1 MTKPNPRRAA
11 FDVWADYY
19 DLTDTDRGPFV
30 AFYRRLITERT
41 RSLSSSAGG
50 TGTIAI
56 ARTDDLAR
64 RDGLRVVGI
73 DEWPWMLRLAR
84 ERAKELDWVLGDLR
98 SPAVEGPFDLVICC
112 FSTLQLVRARGVV
125 RAAAAIVR
133 ERRATASC

>member
-1 MTKPNPRRAA
+1 MPEGHNCRSLAESALDRMTKPNPRRAA

-41 RSLSSSAGG
+41 RSLSSSAAG

-56 ARTDDLAR
+56 ARTDDPAR

-84 ERAKELDWVLGDLR
+84 ERAKELDWVLGTCVHQR
-98 SPAVEGPFDLVICC
+98 S
-112 FSTLQLVRARGVV
+112 RGHW
-125 RAAAAIVR
+125 
-133 ERRATASC
+133 T